1 MKIAITNLNRHSPE
15 NIFYF
20 FSFYFIFLLHRSVIG
35 LILIFNES
43 LLHKDLGRMQN
54 VPARVKIVVDH
65 VELDAEFFDTECAK
79 AIGAVLP
86 IHAKPS
92 VWGDEFYFEIP
103 VRQSLDETATTKVSV
118 GDIGYWPPGSALA
131 IFFGPTPMS
140 QGSEPVPASAV
151 NLVGRVHGDATILK
165 SLKRSSRI
173 AIEHAQQ
180 H

>member
-1 MKIAITNLNRHSPE
+1 M
-15 NIFYF
+15 
-20 FSFYFIFLLHRSVIG
+20 FIFLLHHSVIG
-35 LILIFNES
+35 LILILNEG
-43 LLHKDLGRMQN
+43 LLRKDLGRMQN
-54 VPARVKIVVDH
+54 VPTRITILVDH
-65 VELDAEFFDTECAK
+65 VQFDADLFDTDCAR

-86 IHAKPS
+86 LQAKPS

-103 VRQSLDETATTKVSV
+103 VQQALDETATTKVSV

-151 NLVGRVHGDATILK
+151 NLVGRMHGDPTVLR
-165 SLKRSSRI
+165 SLKTSSKI
-173 AIEHAQQ
+173 GIEHAQQ